1 MTAPVTVSQ
10 GAQHDHETNVSKP
23 IKQKE
28 VFVMVD
34 PEYFPQPPPE
44 LAPAAPPTTPPTPPP
59 PRRGRRVALGA
70 LAALTMAASA
80 GMGAGAVMVFAPSAT
95 PVAAASTTTASTT
108 ALTTTG
114 SSAATIYQAV
124 VPGVVT
130 ITDSISN
137 ARGQAGQGTGSGIV
151 VDTKGDILTN
161 QHVIAGASQIQVT
174 FSDGST
180 VAATLVGSD
189 TAADLAVVHVNV
201 AASSLHPVSLG
212 NSSTLQVGDT
222 VYAIG
227 SPFGLSESLTA
238 GIVSG
243 LNRSGSSTGGSVSGL
258 IQTDAPI
265 NPGNS
270 GGALVNTQGQVVGI
284 NNSIESPVDGNVG
297 VGFAIPINQ
306 VTQLLP
312 ALESGSQL

>member
-1 MTAPVTVSQ
+1 
-10 GAQHDHETNVSKP
+10 
-23 IKQKE
+23 
-28 VFVMVD
+28 MVD
-34 PEYFPQPPPE
+34 PEYFPQPPADPSS
-44 LAPAAPPTTPPTPPP
+44 ASSPPASPPPTAPP

-70 LAALTMAASA
+70 LAALTVAASA
-80 GMGAGAVMVFAPSAT
+80 GMGAGAVMIFSPNAT
-95 PVAAASTTTASTT
+95 PAVAAGSTTTASTT

-114 SSAATIYQAV
+114 SSAASIYQAV

-137 ARGQAGQGTGSGIV
+137 ARGQVGQGTGSGIV

-174 FSDGST
+174 FSDGTT
-180 VAATLVGSD
+180 VAATLVGSN
-189 TAADLAVVHVNV
+189 TAADLAVIHVNV

-212 NSSTLQVGDT
+212 NSTTVQVGDT

-227 SPFGLSESLTA
+227 SPFGLNESLTA

-243 LNRSGSSTGGSVSGL
+243 LNRSGSATGGSVSGL

-270 GGALVNTQGQVVGI
+270 GGALVNSQGQVIGI